1 MRRFPV
7 LITEH
12 LQGYVYVD
20 AESAEE
26 AIVKA
31 RDIWNDGTV
40 SLSADNFTGV
50 EISAV
55 EDGRIAILLRDRNGN
70 EHMEGRVIK

>member
-31 RDIWNDGTV
+31 RDIWNDGIV

-55 EDGRIAILLRDRNGN
+55 EDDRVAMLLRDRNGN
-70 EHMEGRVIK
+70 EHMEGRIIK

>member
-1 MRRFPV
+1 MRKFSV

-12 LQGYVYVD
+12 LQGYVYID

-31 RDIWNDGTV
+31 REIWNDGVV
-40 SLSADNFTGV
+40 SLNADNFTGV
-50 EISAV
+50 EFSAV
-55 EDGRIAILLRDRNGN
+55 EDGRIAMLLRDRNGN
-70 EHMEGRVIK
+70 EHMEGRAIK